1 MKKIALLLHG
11 GAGDWPADEFDYD
24 EVVSAMRQAAYIGW
38 GILRE
43 GGSALDAVEKATNY
57 LEDHPLFDAGI
68 GSHLNLFGEVEM
80 DALIV
85 DGRYPDF
92 GAVAGVK
99 HVQHP
104 ISFARRVMT
113 DTPHSFFVGA
123 GADALAAQMGFP
135 VIPNIEFITEREKRL
150 FLNREKGLAK
160 PSGTV
165 GAVAR
170 DAKGDLASATT
181 TGGTPNKPR
190 GRVGD
195 TPLFGCGGYA
205 YNPYGAASATG
216 VGEQVMR
223 VLLSKYAVDQI
234 ALGADAPQAAQNAM
248 EYINRFF
255 PSTNVGIIVIDA
267 DGNLGAAH
275 TTQHMPIAWVGEDGI
290 IHANM
295 GPGLRGMKE

>member
-1 MKKIALLLHG
+1 MHPAIILHG

-24 EVVSAMRQAAYIGW
+24 EVIAAMRHAAQIGW
-38 GILRE
+38 TILKS

-57 LEDHPLFDAGI
+57 LEDNPLFDAGI

-104 ISFARRVMT
+104 ISLARRIMT

-135 VIPNIEFITEREKRL
+135 IIPNIEFVTEREKRL

-170 DAKGDLASATT
+170 DANGDIASATT

-195 TPLFGCGGYA
+195 TPLFGSGGYA

-223 VLLSKYAVDQI
+223 VLLSKFAVDQI
-234 ALGADAPQAAQNAM
+234 ALGCYADVAALEAIKH
-248 EYINRFF
+248 INRFF
-255 PSTNVGIIVIDA
+255 SSTNVGIIVVDA

-275 TTQHMPIAWVGEDGI
+275 TTKHMPIAWVDREGN

-295 GPGLRGMKE
+295 GTGLNGIKG